1 MTRKLSVKKEIR
13 TLGLDYCK
21 TRRLVGVIMRG
32 GVYLDGVVVFPSS
45 HIPNSR
51 SIASAILETRF
62 FPELRLIMTHDPETR
77 LNPRTIERL
86 TKLPV
91 IQVKSS
97 RERNSIGFKPYTIGR
112 NELQVKSS
120 LPPGILQ
127 EILSITWTTGILPES
142 LRIAHLLARSRF
154 FREKHEFP
162 SQQINSPAG
171 ANRGERVLQFC
182 PKCGSTL
189 LPAKREKKVF
199 MACGKCGFT
208 SNRGDKQV
216 SRLAHERE
224 KIVVIG
230 REEQKIRTLPK
241 TKAECPKCN
250 NHEAFYWLVQTRG
263 GDESSTQFFRCTN
276 CGATWRENS

>member
-1 MTRKLSVKKEIR
+1 MKYSPQPGLRERFLSPCASLTYSADR
-13 TLGLDYCK
+13 DSSRK
-21 TRRLVGVIMRG
+21 TRVSKPTNKFVAEP
-32 GVYLDGVVVFPSS
+32 Y
-45 HIPNSR
+45 
-51 SIASAILETRF
+51 
-62 FPELRLIMTHDPETR
+62 
-77 LNPRTIERL
+77 
-86 TKLPV
+86 
-91 IQVKSS
+91 KS
-97 RERNSIGFKPYTIGR
+97 
-112 NELQVKSS
+112 
-120 LPPGILQ
+120 
-127 EILSITWTTGILPES
+127 
-142 LRIAHLLARSRF
+142 
-154 FREKHEFP
+154 
-162 SQQINSPAG
+162 
-171 ANRGERVLQFC
+171 ERVLQFC

-199 MACGKCGFT
+199 MACGKCGYT

>member
-1 MTRKLSVKKEIR
+1 M
-13 TLGLDYCK
+13 
-21 TRRLVGVIMRG
+21 
-32 GVYLDGVVVFPSS
+32 
-45 HIPNSR
+45 
-51 SIASAILETRF
+51 
-62 FPELRLIMTHDPETR
+62 
-77 LNPRTIERL
+77 
-86 TKLPV
+86 
-91 IQVKSS
+91 
-97 RERNSIGFKPYTIGR
+97 
-112 NELQVKSS
+112 
-120 LPPGILQ
+120 
-127 EILSITWTTGILPES
+127 
-142 LRIAHLLARSRF
+142 
-154 FREKHEFP
+154 
-162 SQQINSPAG
+162 
-171 ANRGERVLQFC
+171 RGERVLQFC

-199 MACGKCGFT
+199 MACGKCGYT

-241 TKAECPKCN
+241 AKAECPKCN